1 MGLFDWFGSKR
12 ATIPDSLW
20 AQTIGALP
28 TPSEPTSSACDDWR
42 TTATVKTALAG
53 GYCLRAPA
61 QGPCGY
67 ANICE
72 HCPSF
77 HTTTSYLPVLT
88 AQRDDAAAVAAAMRL
103 SSCRV

>member
-1 MGLFDWFGSKR
+1 M
-12 ATIPDSLW
+12 
-20 AQTIGALP
+20 Q
-28 TPSEPTSSACDDWR
+28 DDWR

-61 QGPCGY
+61 QGPCSY

-77 HTTTSYLPVLT
+77 HTTTSYLPTLHTQRGNAALLAKDATTRGWDTETERHLQLINRLT
-88 AQRDDAAAVAAAMRL
+88 ILIDDAATRPTAT
-103 SSCRV
+103 